1 MGQLMGRFLCVCL
14 RCPILAIGGM
24 SGSLY
29 HSARVHVLSSCPL
42 PHPCRCSCWLV
53 RQRREN
59 VLHWLAKRSLNPSH
73 TQRVF
78 RLLEAVCED
87 REVGVA
93 GLNAANL
100 VGDTPLH
107 IAVAGKHPKLLA
119 LMLRRGANPT
129 LVSQVSCEL
138 RAALVRVRGT
148 SS

>member
-1 MGQLMGRFLCVCL
+1 MHPSSPTPASSVCCDRDAVSACV
-14 RCPILAIGGM
+14 P
-24 SGSLY
+24 S
-29 HSARVHVLSSCPL
+29 LSSL
-42 PHPCRCSCWLV
+42 PSPPVHCA
-53 RQRREN
+53 QRREN
-59 VLHWLAKRSLNPSH
+59 VLHWLAKRSLNPTH

-107 IAVAGKHPKLLA
+107 IALAGKHPKLLA

-129 LVSQVSCEL
+129 LVSQVCPSGTREL
-138 RAALVRVRGT
+138 
-148 SS
+148 